1 MNLTEGTQCMRV
13 CAVVVAKCK
22 VAATIKGNPDF
33 TFRYCQNSYKGV
45 TSENPGLFYKVSE
58 GSLIIFARYA
68 QQQFPGK
75 GRRRW

>member
-33 TFRYCQNSYKGV
+33 IFRYCQNSYI
-45 TSENPGLFYKVSE
+45 TQRCYL
-58 GSLIIFARYA
+58 
-68 QQQFPGK
+68 
-75 GRRRW
+75 